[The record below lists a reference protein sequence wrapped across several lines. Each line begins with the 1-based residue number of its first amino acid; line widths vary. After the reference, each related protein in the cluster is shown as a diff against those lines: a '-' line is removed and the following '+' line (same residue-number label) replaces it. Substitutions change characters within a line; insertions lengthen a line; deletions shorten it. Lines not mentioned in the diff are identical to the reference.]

1 MRLLLGS
8 TPRHPIAT
16 PPRLRYA
23 PPVNDA
29 YRQRFGG
36 IDRLY
41 GKGTLDYFCGL
52 HLCVVGMGGVGSWAV
67 EALARSGIGALT
79 LIDWDVVCLTNT
91 NRQIHA
97 LSTVIDA
104 KKTAV
109 LADRIH
115 LINPECKVNVIDD
128 YVRTDNVRDYL
139 SPERGYA
146 YVIDAIDSISY
157 KAAVIYQCRRNKIPV
172 IATGGAGGQTDPTQ
186 IHIKDLSRTYND
198 PLAAKVRAK
207 LRDDYNF
214 PRNPQRYFGVECVF
228 SGQQQVYP
236 RPDGSVSHRK
246 PGIHGVN
253 LDCNLGYGA
262 ASFVTGA
269 FGFVAVSRALQKLLK
284 RRASTAASGAQPGA

>member
-1 MRLLLGS
+1 MK
-8 TPRHPIAT
+8 
-16 PPRLRYA
+16 
-23 PPVNDA
+23 NDQQ
-29 YRQRFGG
+29 QRFGG

-41 GKGTLDYFCGL
+41 GKGSLAFFQSL
-52 HLCVVGMGGVGSWAV
+52 HICVVGMGGVGSWAV
-67 EALARSGIGALT
+67 EALARTGIGELT
-79 LIDWDVVCLTNT
+79 LIDWDEICLSNT

-97 LSTVIDA
+97 LATTVGQ
-104 KKTAV
+104 KKTTA
-109 LADRIH
+109 LADRVRQID
-115 LINPECKVNVIDD
+115 PDCRVNVIDD

-172 IATGGAGGQTDPTQ
+172 ITTGGAGGLTDPTH
-186 IHIKDLSRTYND
+186 IMIKDLSRTYND
-198 PLAAKVRAK
+198 PLAAKVRAR

-214 PRNPQRYFGVECVF
+214 PRNPQRHFGVECVF

-253 LDCNLGYGA
+253 LDCNMGYGA
-262 ASFVTGA
+262 AGFVTGA
-269 FGFVAVSRALQKLLK
+269 FGFVAVSRVLQKLLK
-284 RRASTAASGAQPGA
+284 RRANAAAGAAPQHA